1 MIYDLIIIGLG
12 PAGVTAGIYANRYE
26 LKTLILGKEMGGM
39 ANEAFRV
46 ENYPGFKSLSGIE
59 LMGRFKEN
67 LDYLKVAY
75 KLNDVEKIDIENV
88 VLNEVKDPVVNPR
101 DSSVA
106 KSDPRMTIFKVFTG
120 EEIYQAKTLILATGA
135 EVKRLNI
142 PGEREL
148 AGKGVSYCATCD
160 GQFYKDKTVAVVGA
174 GDAGATTCLM
184 ISKIVKKIYWV
195 YIEEAPIAMPFW
207 LEKLEGIDKIEKIS
221 QNTLLE
227 IKGERK
233 VEKIILDKE
242 YQGKKDVDVDGVFI
256 QVGVSPVAN
265 LVNGLGVKLGQGGHI
280 EVNERQ
286 ETNVSGFFAAGDL
299 TTNSYRFKQI
309 ITACSEGAVAAFG
322 AYQYL
327 KKI

>member
-46 ENYPGFKSLSGIE
+46 ENYPGFKSLAGIE
-59 LMGRFKEN
+59 LMGKFKEN
-67 LDYLKVAY
+67 LDYLKVPY
-75 KLNDVEKIDIENV
+75 QLKDIEKIEKTEDG
-88 VLNEVKDPVVNPR
+88 
-101 DSSVA
+101 
-106 KSDPRMTIFKVFTG
+106 FKVFTG
-120 EEIYQAKTLILATGA
+120 DEIYQAKAVILATGT

-160 GQFYKDKTVAVVGA
+160 GQFFKNKTVAVIGA

-184 ISKIVKKIYWV
+184 LSGIAKKIYWV
-195 YIEEAPIAMPFW
+195 YIEEEPIAMPFW

-221 QNTLLE
+221 QNILLE
-227 IKGERK
+227 IKGEKK

-242 YQGKKDVDVDGVFI
+242 HQGKKEIEVDGVFVLI
-256 QVGVSPVAN
+256 GVSPVAN
-265 LVNGLGVKLGQGGHI
+265 LVKDLGINLDKAGHVVVD
-280 EVNERQ
+280 EKQ
-286 ETNVSGFFAAGDL
+286 ETNKKGFFAAGDV
-299 TTNSYRFKQI
+299 TTSSYRFKQI
-309 ITACSEGAVAAFG
+309 ITACSEGAIAAFG
-322 AYQYL
+322 AYQYI
-327 KKI
+327 KGIKINRPVV